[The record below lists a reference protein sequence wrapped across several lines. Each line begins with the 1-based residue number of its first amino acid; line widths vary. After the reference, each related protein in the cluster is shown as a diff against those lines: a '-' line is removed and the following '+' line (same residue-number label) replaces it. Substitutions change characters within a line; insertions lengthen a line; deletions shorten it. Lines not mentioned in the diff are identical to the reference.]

1 VKISLDFETRSEAD
15 LRKVGAHLYACHP
28 STQAI
33 CLAFAFDQDEEVHLW
48 HRRFDTVEQGTGKQ
62 RHAVSIPEQRPAALE
77 ELFERIR
84 NGELLW
90 AWNAEFERL
99 IWQHVMVPQH
109 GWPTVPLEQWR
120 CSAAQAASYALPRS
134 LHAAGKA
141 LGVKEQKLVDEGK
154 SNLLMLKLAKPRK
167 ARKAECRAA
176 GVADA
181 DEYRAKRGV
190 LWWEIEDELRG
201 LFSYC
206 QQDVRAER
214 AISET
219 LRPLPEIEQRTW
231 LLDQKIND
239 RGVKCDLELVAAAQR
254 HIAVARAEAE
264 EEIRRL
270 TGGMVASTTRRTELL
285 QWLHEQGVRI
295 PDTAAESIDAALEKD
310 DAALRDPAVR
320 RVLVVWRASHKTSL
334 AKYASMRERTGE
346 DGRIRG
352 NFRYHGSSTGRWC
365 MPGDAEVLTRSGW
378 VKLSE
383 WNGGDIVQWE
393 PTDQPVG
400 GETGG
405 RLVWAE
411 ASALSFAGGA
421 MWRVDSRSFKG
432 SFTEEHQIPTLSGRG
447 KLRVLSAGTVARR
460 PRTDVILSGMLDSRF
475 ENEIHTRVI
484 VMVQADGSFCTDT
497 GRGRRLRFRFRK
509 QRKIQRCETLLRRAG
524 VPYSR
529 ADRTDATEI
538 VVRWVD
544 IPNWLHA
551 LHDDSGEKKFAAWVL
566 NHDPVTFIDE
576 ARAWD
581 SYTDPRSGSGGFEY
595 VSCQRESAEWVVTM
609 AHLAGKAASITQ
621 RERQERSWNVS
632 YRVFVRNRD
641 STRVGS
647 ADWSPDFHERVYC
660 AETVTGF
667 FLTRYGG
674 CIHVT
679 GNSGTGRVQLQNLPR
694 GKVANMDRACDSI
707 LRLSTDELNLE
718 YGNVLELLS
727 GTIRGA
733 ICAPSGRKLC
743 VGDFSSIEARGVFWL
758 AGQRDA
764 LQVLASGE
772 DIYKDMASSIYGVP
786 VERVSSAQRHV
797 GKTIVLGGLYQ
808 MGPPKFQR
816 VCGAQGSPI
825 PLDGLEVI
833 EQLRGPKAVAWFVRE
848 YGEDAQ
854 EASELWRQEHAPDTV
869 TAVSVVRAF
878 RGKYDRVPRL
888 WRDLEM
894 AAIEAVTRGP
904 GAPAVRMQ
912 KGLQWAVR
920 GRFLHCRLPSG
931 RLLSYC
937 DPFVKFERTPWG
949 KVKPRL
955 RFWGL
960 GRTRKW
966 EEQDTYGGALCENVV
981 QGLCRD
987 LLRDALLRLDAEGYS
1002 IVTHTH
1008 DEAMCEEPESE
1019 DLDRFLKLMGKNPSW
1034 ARGFPLS
1041 VEGWSGKRYR
1051 K

>member
-219 LRPLPEIEQRTW
+219 LRPLPEIEQKTW

-239 RGVKCDLELVAAAQR
+239 RGVKCDLELVAAARQ
-254 HIAVARAEAE
+254 HIAAARAEAE

-270 TGGMVASTTRRTELL
+270 TGGAVASTTRRTELL

-352 NFRYHGSSTGRWC
+352 NFKYHGSSTGRW
-365 MPGDAEVLTRSGW
+365 
-378 VKLSE
+378 
-383 WNGGDIVQWE
+383 
-393 PTDQPVG
+393 
-400 GETGG
+400 
-405 RLVWAE
+405 
-411 ASALSFAGGA
+411 
-421 MWRVDSRSFKG
+421 
-432 SFTEEHQIPTLSGRG
+432 
-447 KLRVLSAGTVARR
+447 
-460 PRTDVILSGMLDSRF
+460 
-475 ENEIHTRVI
+475 
-484 VMVQADGSFCTDT
+484 
-497 GRGRRLRFRFRK
+497 
-509 QRKIQRCETLLRRAG
+509 
-524 VPYSR
+524 
-529 ADRTDATEI
+529 
-538 VVRWVD
+538 
-544 IPNWLHA
+544 
-551 LHDDSGEKKFAAWVL
+551 AA
-566 NHDPVTFIDE
+566 
-576 ARAWD
+576 
-581 SYTDPRSGSGGFEY
+581 
-595 VSCQRESAEWVVTM
+595 
-609 AHLAGKAASITQ
+609 
-621 RERQERSWNVS
+621 
-632 YRVFVRNRD
+632 
-641 STRVGS
+641 
-647 ADWSPDFHERVYC
+647 
-660 AETVTGF
+660 
-667 FLTRYGG
+667 
-674 CIHVT
+674 
-679 GNSGTGRVQLQNLPR
+679 TGRVQLQNLPR

-1041 VEGWSGKRYR
+1041 AEGWSGKRYR